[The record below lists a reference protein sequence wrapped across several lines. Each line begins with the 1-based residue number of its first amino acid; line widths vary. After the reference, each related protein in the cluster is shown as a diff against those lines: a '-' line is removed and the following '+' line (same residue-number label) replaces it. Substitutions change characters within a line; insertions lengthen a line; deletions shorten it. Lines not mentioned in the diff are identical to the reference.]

1 MESKFTIAL
10 ARGVEKIYPS
20 KDLLLERMK
29 KGPMLRLYQGFDPT
43 APSLHIGHMAGLRKL
58 RQFQALGHHVI
69 FLIGDFTA
77 MIGDPSDKS
86 AARVKLS
93 RQEVK
98 KNLHSFKDQAA
109 RILDFDDPKNPVR
122 IAFNA
127 AWLSKL
133 SFEELLDLASHFTV
147 QQLIERDMYQERI
160 KQGRPIAFSEFFY
173 PLMQGYDS
181 VALDVDLEIGG
192 TDQTFNMLAGR
203 TLARTLKNKEKFV
216 LTTKLLQSTDGKKM
230 GKTEGNMIAMDE
242 KPRDIYGK
250 VMSLSDGFLP
260 LLVELLTDFDIPQM
274 IDAPLL
280 LKKRVAFDIVR
291 QIHGEME
298 AKNAQGEFERVYQER
313 GTPTVKETIIVS
325 QTLIPAIDLVA
336 SVPNISRSEARR
348 LIQQAGVVYNGTVIV
363 DGDQKLEIGGVL
375 RIGKHR
381 AFGTTTDAPD
391 NRSS

>member
-20 KDLLLERMK
+20 KDVLLERMK

-58 RQFQALGHHVI
+58 RQFQVLGHHVI

-98 KNLHSFKDQAA
+98 KNLRSFKDQAA

-147 QQLIERDMYQERI
+147 QQLIERDMYHDCVFRI
-160 KQGRPIAFSEFFY
+160 
-173 PLMQGYDS
+173 
-181 VALDVDLEIGG
+181 
-192 TDQTFNMLAGR
+192 
-203 TLARTLKNKEKFV
+203 
-216 LTTKLLQSTDGKKM
+216 
-230 GKTEGNMIAMDE
+230 
-242 KPRDIYGK
+242 
-250 VMSLSDGFLP
+250 FLP
-260 LLVELLTDFDIPQM
+260 P
-274 IDAPLL
+274 
-280 LKKRVAFDIVR
+280 
-291 QIHGEME
+291 H
-298 AKNAQGEFERVYQER
+298 
-313 GTPTVKETIIVS
+313 
-325 QTLIPAIDLVA
+325 
-336 SVPNISRSEARR
+336 
-348 LIQQAGVVYNGTVIV
+348 AGI
-363 DGDQKLEIGGVL
+363 
-375 RIGKHR
+375 
-381 AFGTTTDAPD
+381 
-391 NRSS
+391 